1 MLGRLKSDFL
11 SSIFTLVSGTLL
23 AQIITY
29 LLQIVIS
36 RLYVPEEMAYL
47 SLYSK
52 IVAFTAVIATFRYEM
67 AFPLPKRDEHAFS
80 LYKVSFKL
88 TSIITILSFFVV
100 TFLYFFSNFEY
111 EIKLLLF
118 AIPFGIFF
126 TSMYNQGVN
135 WSIRTKQ
142 FKKISYSKVFQ
153 SLFNTGSATILGF
166 LKVGYFGL
174 IFGYILG
181 VIGASSLFIND
192 FFNHKIKHK
201 KFQLKGRKSSV
212 AKAYKEFPYVNLPHV
227 IIDLS
232 KELFIAFYLIYTF
245 EKELLGL
252 YDFSFRMLKIPIG
265 IIGLSINQ
273 VFYKKAADLLNE
285 GKSIYPTLKK
295 TLIYLVLLSI
305 IPFVSLILF
314 GPAIFS
320 FVFGTAWEK
329 AGYYSQVMSIW
340 LMANFIAS
348 SISQV
353 PILLNKQK
361 QFFLL
366 SIFGTMLLI
375 FSMLLGEFFPYFSN
389 NFNRILLVVSVGQAI
404 FLSFVIFWIL
414 YMAKKYSND

>member
-1 MLGRLKSDFL
+1 MLDRLKSDFL
-11 SSIFTLVSGTLL
+11 SSIFTLVSGTVI
-23 AQIITY
+23 AQVITY

-47 SLYSK
+47 SLYTK

-88 TSIITILSFFVV
+88 TTVVTIVSFVV
-100 TFLYFFSNFEY
+100 ITSLYFFSNIEQ

-118 AIPFGIFF
+118 AIPLGIFF

-153 SLFNTGSATILGF
+153 SLFNAGSASILGF
-166 LKVGYFGL
+166 LKVGYLGL
-174 IFGYILG
+174 IFGYIIG
-181 VIGASSLFIND
+181 VIGASSLFIRD
-192 FFNHKIKHK
+192 FFNQKTKHK
-201 KFQLKGRKSSV
+201 KFQLKGRKSAV
-212 AKAYKEFPYVNLPHV
+212 AKTYKEFPYVNFPHV
-227 IIDLS
+227 IVDLS

-295 TLIYLVLLSI
+295 TLTYLVLLSI
-305 IPFVSLILF
+305 VPFTSLIFF
-314 GPAIFS
+314 GPTIFS
-320 FVFGTAWEK
+320 FVFGNAWEK

-366 SIFGTMLLI
+366 SIFGTALLI
-375 FSMLLGEFFPYFSN
+375 FSMLIGEFFPYFSG
-389 NFNRILLVVSVGQAI
+389 NFDRILLFVSIGQAL
-404 FLSFVIFWIL
+404 FLFFVVFWIL